1 MVDMAVAHTTKPAPV
16 MFVSSRADHWIT
28 AVAAQQFDYYPINN
42 AAEAVRS
49 LQNIRYDLIVIDDT
63 VFRKEAVKLV
73 TEIKRR
79 NPGIPVIIVS
89 DAQDEARREQLF
101 KAGADDFFV
110 ETMTAFELE
119 HRLQLMVKQHR
130 QAMALAQRTQNLHSI
145 ASLSRLL
152 YNASDA
158 QTLLLDAVHLLVTTY
173 RLYGIIFAL
182 RDGDVVHLY
191 AGGEP
196 TLERGKLYESI
207 VRFDRYDPF
216 CWTIENGITQIYHN
230 VRENP
235 NYAQIPVLPA
245 AESIMILPLVYQ
257 DQMMGA
263 MGICAMPDVALTHE
277 DLIIYEPFA
286 SQLTVALQKV
296 AQYQQQYVN
305 VQSSRH
311 LLRAWERFANLN
323 VTHEVASALREL
335 VEEVPHAGQAL
346 VWFYD
351 NPAAPTETVFV
362 DCNNDDAMRAFDK
375 LLKSG
380 VITHIVDQ
388 TGAAAKPNVYDGNA
402 VETGPLLPLFHALLA
417 PQVLFVPIAVS
428 NIFIGGLFAGAG
440 AGKSFTQEDINLI
453 ENLVHTAGQMFYRI
467 TLTATIWEKTGRL
480 EAILRTISEA
490 IFFVDEN
497 DHIGFCNPQFGE
509 LTGIQPSE
517 VLYQPADVLL
527 RLLSN
532 NAEDPGMVAA
542 QLESAQTI
550 VSRPNVHTDE
560 YPIVDLRL
568 ADQDRTISVEFVK
581 IEGLDSGK
589 LNWAGLI
596 RDSAQSPR
604 GEATRAL
611 LQEII
616 ADHIRMPYA
625 QVRTQ
630 IGMLAEQHGGFSH
643 RERDRLLHELEH
655 NFDNF
660 GQLWLNFLDMVNL
673 EMGGVILNRELV
685 DIAGIVQRV
694 VNSRAFYPYHR
705 VLRIDMRPQFTQIK
719 GDEYRLERAIAN
731 VLYVLVNL
739 VAEEGVVTV
748 RGEQRGNETALIFAD
763 LPGKAALELQDLLSG
778 LRQADGQ
785 ISPYSFALYM
795 SRELINRHGGHIYLD
810 QDANGYYAVISL
822 PTTGIS
828 LPQPTQTKVTAVET
842 YAAAEAPSRGAG
854 TRAPSRGLNCI
865 MVIEGR
871 STLARELSSA
881 LGELDYELIT
891 YRSAEDAI
899 RDVNATRLDLIVV
912 DTSLR
917 DMNGVDVTAKLRA
930 RTETP
935 IILVADKA
943 SETEKV
949 RGLNAGADDYIAR
962 PISSEEMMARVNTIF
977 KRLHITDRAREPLQ
991 VGDLY
996 VDFARREVFLASKP
1010 LELTRIE
1017 YDLLHILVTNRGQV
1031 LTHKQLLEKVWGPE
1045 YENETQYLWVNI
1057 SRLRKK
1063 LEPRPDSPRFI
1074 QNQLGIGYMFVEP

>member
-1 MVDMAVAHTTKPAPV
+1 M
-16 MFVSSRADHWIT
+16 
-28 AVAAQQFDYYPINN
+28 
-42 AAEAVRS
+42 
-49 LQNIRYDLIVIDDT
+49 
-63 VFRKEAVKLV
+63 
-73 TEIKRR
+73 
-79 NPGIPVIIVS
+79 
-89 DAQDEARREQLF
+89 
-101 KAGADDFFV
+101 
-110 ETMTAFELE
+110 
-119 HRLQLMVKQHR
+119 
-130 QAMALAQRTQNLHSI
+130 
-145 ASLSRLL
+145 
-152 YNASDA
+152 
-158 QTLLLDAVHLLVTTY
+158 
-173 RLYGIIFAL
+173 
-182 RDGDVVHLY
+182 
-191 AGGEP
+191 
-196 TLERGKLYESI
+196 
-207 VRFDRYDPF
+207 
-216 CWTIENGITQIYHN
+216 
-230 VRENP
+230 
-235 NYAQIPVLPA
+235 
-245 AESIMILPLVYQ
+245 
-257 DQMMGA
+257 
-263 MGICAMPDVALTHE
+263 
-277 DLIIYEPFA
+277 
-286 SQLTVALQKV
+286 
-296 AQYQQQYVN
+296 
-305 VQSSRH
+305 
-311 LLRAWERFANLN
+311 
-323 VTHEVASALREL
+323 
-335 VEEVPHAGQAL
+335 
-346 VWFYD
+346 
-351 NPAAPTETVFV
+351 
-362 DCNNDDAMRAFDK
+362 
-375 LLKSG
+375 
-380 VITHIVDQ
+380 
-388 TGAAAKPNVYDGNA
+388 
-402 VETGPLLPLFHALLA
+402 
-417 PQVLFVPIAVS
+417 
-428 NIFIGGLFAGAG
+428 
-440 AGKSFTQEDINLI
+440 
-453 ENLVHTAGQMFYRI
+453 
-467 TLTATIWEKTGRL
+467 
-480 EAILRTISEA
+480 RTISEA

-517 VLYQPADVLL
+517 VMYQPADVLL
-527 RLLSN
+527 HLLANS
-532 NAEDPGMVAA
+532 ADDPGYVAA
-542 QLESAQTI
+542 QLQTAQTI
-550 VSRPNVHTDE
+550 ASRPNVHTDE
-560 YPIVDLRL
+560 YPIVDVRL
-568 ADQDRTISVEFVK
+568 ADQDRTISIEFVK

-604 GEATRAL
+604 DEATRAL

-660 GQLWLNFLDMVNL
+660 GQLWLNFLDMVNV

-705 VLRIDMRPQFTQIK
+705 VLRIDIRPQLTQIK

-731 VLYVLVNL
+731 VLYVVVNL
-739 VAEEGVVTV
+739 VSEEAIITV
-748 RGEQRGNETALIFAD
+748 RAEQRGNETALIFAD
-763 LPGKAALELQDLLSG
+763 LPGKVALELQDLLGG

-810 QDANGYYAVISL
+810 QDSNGYYAVISL

-828 LPQPTQTKVTAVET
+828 LPQPTQPKVTAVEPQ
-842 YAAAEAPSRGAG
+842 AAAAAAVAAESPSRGVG

-871 STLARELSSA
+871 STLARELSA
-881 LGELDYELIT
+881 GLGDLDYELIT
-891 YRSAEDAI
+891 YRVPEDAI

-996 VDFARREVFLASKP
+996 VDFARREVFLANKP

-1063 LEPRPDSPRFI
+1063 LE
-1074 QNQLGIGYMFVEP
+1074 

>member
-1 MVDMAVAHTTKPAPV
+1 ML
-16 MFVSSRADHWIT
+16 VSSRGDHWIT
-28 AVAAQQFDYYPINN
+28 GVAAEQFDYYPINN

-63 VFRKEAVKLV
+63 IFRKEAVKLV

-79 NPGIPVIIVS
+79 NPSIPVIVVS
-89 DAQDEARREQLF
+89 DALDESRREQIF
-101 KAGADDFFV
+101 KAGADDFFIQA
-110 ETMTAFELE
+110 MTPVELE
-119 HRLQLMVKQHR
+119 HRLNLMVKQHR
-130 QAMALAQRTQNLHSI
+130 QSRALAHRTQNLHAI

-152 YNASDA
+152 YNASDD
-158 QTLLLDAVHLLVTTY
+158 QTLMLDAVHLLVTTY
-173 RLYGIIFAL
+173 RLYGVAFAL
-182 RDGDVVHLY
+182 RGGDVVHLY

-196 TLERGKLYESI
+196 TFDRGKLYESI

-245 AESIMILPLVYQ
+245 AESVMILPLVYQ
-257 DQMMGA
+257 DQLMGA
-263 MGICAMPDVALTHE
+263 MGIYAMPDVALTHE
-277 DLIIYEPFA
+277 DLIVFEPFA
-286 SQLTVALQKV
+286 AQLAVALQKV

-311 LLRAWERFANLN
+311 LLRGWERFANLN
-323 VTHEVASALREL
+323 ATHEVATALREL
-335 VEEVPHAGQAL
+335 VEEVPHAGQSL

-362 DCNNDDAMRAFDK
+362 DCNNDEAIQAFDK
-375 LLKSG
+375 LLKNG
-380 VITHIVDQ
+380 VIAQVVEQ
-388 TGAAAKPNVYDGNA
+388 TDAASKPAVFDGRA
-402 VETGPLLPLFHALLA
+402 VETGPLLPLFHTLLS

-440 AGKSFTQEDINLI
+440 AGKSFTQEDVNLI
-453 ENLVHTAGQMFYRI
+453 ENLVRTAGQMFYRI

-480 EAILRTISEA
+480 EAILRSISEG
-490 IFFVDEN
+490 IFFVDES
-497 DHIGFCNPQFGE
+497 DQIAFCNPQFGE
-509 LTGIQPSE
+509 MTGIQPSE
-517 VLYQPADVLL
+517 VLNQPADVLL
-527 RLLSN
+527 RLLAN
-532 NAEDPGMVAA
+532 GAEDPSYVAS
-542 QLESAQTI
+542 QLQNAQTV
-550 VSRPNVHTDE
+550 VSRPNVHSEE
-560 YPIVDLRL
+560 YPIVDLQL
-568 ADQDRTISVEFVK
+568 AEQERAISIEFVR

-604 GEATRAL
+604 DEATRAL

-643 RERDRLLHELEH
+643 RERDRLLHELET
-655 NFDNF
+655 NFDSF

-673 EMGGVILNRELV
+673 ELGGVILNRELV

-705 VLRIDMRPQFTQIK
+705 MLRVDVGPQLAQIK

-739 VAEEGVVTV
+739 MSQEVVISV
-748 RGEQRGNETALIFAD
+748 RCEQRGNETALIFDD
-763 LPGKAALELQDLLSG
+763 LPGKVAVEMQDLLGG
-778 LRQADGQ
+778 LRQANGQ

-795 SRELINRHGGHIYLD
+795 SRELINRHGGHIYVD
-810 QDANGYYAVISL
+810 QSGSSYYAVISL
-822 PTTGIS
+822 PTTGVS
-828 LPQPTQTKVTAVET
+828 LPQPTQMKVTAALMEQQPPA
-842 YAAAEAPSRGAG
+842 AAAEAPTQSRGPAAG
-854 TRAPSRGLNCI
+854 ARAPSRGLNSI

-871 STLARELSSA
+871 STLARELSENLA
-881 LGELDYELIT
+881 TMDYELLT
-891 YRSAEDAI
+891 YRSPEDAI
-899 RDVNATRLDLIVV
+899 RDVNATRLDLIIV

-917 DMNGVDVTAKLRA
+917 DMNGVDVTGKLRT

-996 VDFARREVFLASKP
+996 VDFARREVFLANKP